1 MLLIVEMRQ
10 ANRTKI
16 FVETFPI
23 ESIKNAFSVAMATLL
38 GKQQQ
43 MQFEGK
49 GYKCIVYRKRLIYA
63 STKHAIHN
71 IQLLFCFSLII
82 EAPNQQY
89 PFPIS

>member
-43 MQFEGK
+43 MQFVRVRAM
-49 GYKCIVYRKRLIYA
+49 YV
-63 STKHAIHN
+63 
-71 IQLLFCFSLII
+71 LFTG
-82 EAPNQQY
+82 ND
-89 PFPIS
+89 

>member
-1 MLLIVEMRQ
+1 MLLIVEMRH

-23 ESIKNAFSVAMATLL
+23 ESVAMATLL

-49 GYKCIVYRKRLIYA
+49 GYVCIVYRK
-63 STKHAIHN
+63 
-71 IQLLFCFSLII
+71 
-82 EAPNQQY
+82 
-89 PFPIS
+89 